1 MRTLP
6 IEGARV
12 ESVGAGDRLEA
23 IGEMSCLASALT
35 TGGKARAP
43 TVGVGVGVGWR
54 GVFGEAA
61 EADANFRLDALY
73 SQLRLFSRHR
83 LHFGKSPEHLVL

>member
-12 ESVGAGDRLEA
+12 ESVKAGDTLEA
-23 IGEMSCLASALT
+23 LGETSCLASALT
-35 TGGKARAP
+35 TGGKARGA
-43 TVGVGVGVGWR
+43 TVGVGWR
-54 GVFGEAA
+54 GEFGEAV